1 MVVPEL
7 ISLYFHIPFCQKKCP
22 YCHFYVA
29 KNSEVDKDLLLES
42 FLLEWKSKRH
52 YIQGKIV
59 PSIYFG
65 GGTPT
70 LFGEH
75 RLRLLLDT
83 IRRDIT
89 PSTHIEITIE
99 ANPETLTRT
108 YLQSLRHIGINRLSV
123 GVQSLDSDLLQ
134 MLGRN
139 HTIATIENALLNANE
154 VGFTNI
160 SIDIMYEIPKQ
171 TWESWEET
179 VHRALCLPI
188 THISLYNLTFEKG
201 TPFHRNYAHLKTY
214 LPSQEE
220 GAKMLQYAVDTWRAA
235 GMERYEISA
244 FAKQDKYKSQHNL
257 GYWTGRLFLGFGP
270 SAFGYINGER
280 MQNMFPLK
288 RYADALLQGKEV
300 VQFREKLE
308 YPNNMRELLAIH
320 LRILQG
326 VSLEKFREIHGIDEE
341 TQEVIYTLMQQNY
354 LQQIG
359 RYLQLT
365 DYGTLFYDFIAIS
378 LI

>member
-1 MVVPEL
+1 M
-7 ISLYFHIPFCQKKCP
+7 
-22 YCHFYVA
+22 
-29 KNSEVDKDLLLES
+29 DKDLLLES

-52 YIQGKIV
+52 CIQGKIV
-59 PSIYFG
+59 SSIYFG

-75 RLRLLLDT
+75 RLRALLDA

-108 YLQSLRHIGINRLSV
+108 YLQSLRDIGINRLSV

-139 HTIATIENALLNANE
+139 HTVETIEKALSDANE
-154 VGFTNI
+154 IGFTNI

-171 TWESWEET
+171 TWENWEET
-179 VHRALCLPI
+179 VKRALCLPI

-201 TPFHRNYAHLKTY
+201 TPFHRKYDHLKTY

-235 GMERYEISA
+235 GMDRYEISA

-270 SAFGYINGER
+270 SAYGYMNGER

-288 RYADALLQGKEV
+288 RYADALLQGKEA

-326 VSLEKFREIHGIDEE
+326 VSLETFRKIHLIDQE
-341 TQEVIYTLMQQNY
+341 TEKAINFLVKRGWLE
-354 LQQIG
+354 QIEQ
-359 RYLQLT
+359 YLQLT
-365 DYGTLFYDFIAIS
+365 EAGILFYDSVAVE

>member
-1 MVVPEL
+1 MM
-7 ISLYFHIPFCQKKCP
+7 
-22 YCHFYVA
+22 
-29 KNSEVDKDLLLES
+29 
-42 FLLEWKSKRH
+42 H
-52 YIQGKIV
+52 YIQGKMV

-70 LFGEH
+70 LFGID
-75 RLRLLLDT
+75 RLRILLER
-83 IRRDIT
+83 IRKEIT
-89 PSTHIEITIE
+89 PTTNLEITIE
-99 ANPETLTRT
+99 ANPETLTRG
-108 YLQSLRHIGINRLSV
+108 YLHSLRKIGINRLSV

-139 HTIATIENALLNANE
+139 HSVQTIEKALLDASE
-154 VGFTNI
+154 VGFNNI

-171 TWESWEET
+171 TWESWEKT
-179 VHRALCLPI
+179 VNRALYLPI

-201 TPFHRNYAHLKTY
+201 TPFYKKYDHLKTY

-220 GAKMLQYAVDTWRAA
+220 GAKMLQYAVSTWEAA
-235 GMERYEISA
+235 GMKRYEISA
-244 FAKQDKYKSQHNL
+244 FARQEKYRSQHNL
-257 GYWTGRLFLGFGP
+257 GYWTGRLFLGLGP

-288 RYADALLQGKEV
+288 RYAEALVQGKEAV
-300 VQFREKLE
+300 HFREKLE

-320 LRILQG
+320 LRILEG
-326 VSLEKFREIHGIDEE
+326 VPLEKFHK
-341 TQEVIYTLMQQNY
+341 NY
-354 LQQIG
+354 KLDIKTKCSIRFLIKQGFVKKTG

-365 DYGTLFYDFIAIS
+365 ELGVLFYESVAIE

>member
-1 MVVPEL
+1 M
-7 ISLYFHIPFCQKKCP
+7 
-22 YCHFYVA
+22 
-29 KNSEVDKDLLLES
+29 
-42 FLLEWKSKRH
+42 LEWKSKLH
-52 YIQGKIV
+52 QIQGTIV

-70 LFGEH
+70 LFGID
-75 RLRLLLDT
+75 RLQLLLDT
-83 IRRDIT
+83 IRRD
-89 PSTHIEITIE
+89 STASSNIEITIE
-99 ANPETLTRT
+99 ANPETLTRE
-108 YLQSLRHIGINRLSV
+108 YLQSLRAIGINRLSI

-139 HTIATIENALLNANE
+139 HTTETIENALLDAHE
-154 VGFTNI
+154 IGFTNI

-171 TWESWEET
+171 TWDSWQKT
-179 VHRALCLPI
+179 VRRALLLPI

-220 GAKMLQYAVDTWRAA
+220 GAKMLEYAVNTWKAA
-235 GMERYEISA
+235 GIERYEISA
-244 FAKQDKYKSQHNL
+244 FATQDKYKSQHNL
-257 GYWTGRLFLGFGP
+257 GYWTGRLFLGLGP
-270 SAFGYINGER
+270 SAYGYIHGER

-288 RYADALLQGKEV
+288 RYANALLEGKEA

-308 YPNNMRELLAIH
+308 YPHNMRELLAIH

-326 VSLEKFREIHGIDEE
+326 VSLEKFRQNHGIDEE
-341 TQEVIYTLMQQNY
+341 TGNAIQSLVKRGWLEWKGKY
-354 LQQIG
+354 L
-359 RYLQLT
+359 RLT
-365 DYGTLFYDFIAIS
+365 EMGMLFYDSVAVE

>member
-1 MVVPEL
+1 M
-7 ISLYFHIPFCQKKCP
+7 
-22 YCHFYVA
+22 
-29 KNSEVDKDLLLES
+29 
-42 FLLEWKSKRH
+42 
-52 YIQGKIV
+52 

-70 LFGEH
+70 LFGID
-75 RLRLLLDT
+75 RLRILLEM
-83 IRRDIT
+83 IRKEIT
-89 PSTHIEITIE
+89 PTTNIEITIE
-99 ANPETLTRT
+99 ANPETLTRC
-108 YLQSLRHIGINRLSV
+108 YLHSLREIGINRLSV

-139 HTIATIENALLNANE
+139 HSVQTIEKALLDASE
-154 VGFTNI
+154 VGFNNI

-171 TWESWEET
+171 TWESWEKT
-179 VHRALCLPI
+179 VARALYLPI

-201 TPFHRNYAHLKTY
+201 TPFYKKYDHLKTY

-220 GAKMLQYAVDTWRAA
+220 GAKMLQYAVTTWEAA
-235 GMERYEISA
+235 GMKRYEISA
-244 FAKQDKYKSQHNL
+244 FARQEKYRSQHNL

-288 RYADALLQGKEV
+288 QYAEALVQGKEAV
-300 VQFREKLE
+300 HFREKLE

-320 LRILQG
+320 LRILEG
-326 VSLEKFREIHGIDEE
+326 LSLNKFRRLYGIDGETEKVIVSLIKKGWLKEMEK
-341 TQEVIYTLMQQNY
+341 
-354 LQQIG
+354 
-359 RYLQLT
+359 YLQLT
-365 DYGTLFYDFIAIS
+365 ETGILFYDSIAIE